1 MIVVADAGPLNYL
14 VLIEEIDV
22 LKPLYEHIIV
32 PNKIVEEL
40 QQAGTPGAVQAWI
53 ALPPDWLEVRPDPPS
68 DPGLAFFDAGESAAI
83 ALAVSLKRSA
93 S

>member
-40 QQAGTPGAVQAWI
+40 QQAWTPGAV
-53 ALPPDWLEVRPDPPS
+53 
-68 DPGLAFFDAGESAAI
+68 
-83 ALAVSLKRSA
+83 
-93 S
+93 